1 MDKNMKSKKNK
12 SLQKR
17 KKNIVQGKLLD
28 LIRISNQTEP
38 FDFNQLYSKI
48 APGLLKKLNSDEL
61 AEYMF
66 NHLYK
71 QSKPSTLNQ
80 SNYSENFRQG
90 SVLSI
95 LV

>member
-1 MDKNMKSKKNK
+1 MKSKKNK
-12 SLQKR
+12 SLQRR
-17 KKNIVQGKLLD
+17 KKDIVQGKLLE
-28 LIRISNQTEP
+28 LIRISNQTES

-48 APGLLKKLNSDEL
+48 APGLLKKLNSQEL
-61 AEYMF
+61 AEYIF

-71 QSKPSTLNQ
+71 QSKPLTINK
-80 SNYSENFRQG
+80 SNYSEALRHG

>member
-1 MDKNMKSKKNK
+1 MKSKKNK
-12 SLQKR
+12 SLQRR
-17 KKNIVQGKLLD
+17 KKDIVHGKLLE
-28 LIRISNQTEP
+28 LIRISNQTAP

-48 APGLLKKLNSDEL
+48 APGLLKKLNSQEL
-61 AEYMF
+61 AEYIF

-71 QSKPSTLNQ
+71 QNKPLILNK
-80 SNYSENFRQG
+80 SNYSETLRHG